1 MLRVLTPSM
10 ESVPVSTTPQT
21 FEGIKGHL
29 NQIGHH
35 LLQVESPL
43 VPEHTPSAALAYL
56 ERINRILTNYRQ
68 QFLAKSRPLYQGLTS
83 SNLPTQVTALKA
95 TLNAHL
101 LHLDHYEQ
109 IDGKPLK
116 SFMTFDAGYTALAN
130 ETALSAEDRLLHPQQ
145 QAMLERV
152 PLGITLRPGLYALS
166 FSYQQR
172 TVELA
177 GAFVLTEK
185 SSPQVADLTS
195 APPVGEVMLYTP
207 ARGIECFGS
216 LAQLNSQWLQAMDD
230 AEQRRTFMHLLPARY
245 GDITPGAIWPLALTP
260 ISDKP
265 LFEHTYDALIDKRTQ
280 DIERALSLE
289 DNPTHDAAQLI
300 DALDRAIT
308 AALPDFNARL
318 GWRARQLLER
328 YLRQSAPDWYR
339 SASDTR
345 RATLA
350 THLASYNEAREQ
362 LLDLLGPVTTPEDL
376 ARYQWLER
384 LSDELDIHDLAPQD
398 LMISTRRYVDPIGE
412 YEHERSLIDLALRG
426 LQTGDAL
433 AGSDFL
439 TKTTLTYQDAP
450 LPKAYRDL
458 TPAWLVETLGTLQPR
473 IEFADLQQQMHA
485 KPAVSQAIERML
497 DQRINALAYTAVLQG
512 HLSDEDY
519 GLITDLRQGNAPH
532 LSAATLSLHEA
543 QLQDLWV
550 LRKTD
555 ASGAVIR
562 LLLCTPQAPRDQQ
575 FLVFNSEG
583 ECRSHILGWSLDNGT
598 RHPPGTLTD
607 YLIKR
612 VALRFRAAMTHVLTN
627 MSIEPGAH
635 ESIEISFGHIGSH
648 AACLKAMAAHVLAT
662 RVDDYEFSTP
672 NWFRSTSIDTRQK
685 LLKLVEDGEG
695 ALLTYNEF
703 PLSDAKFPS
712 FNDYLHEQARQRLNL
727 LLGRRGNDVD
737 PDTVWAFSPPAL
749 IGSSTPAPM
758 TYTQL
763 YRDGYADGVGFLDE
777 KFSRSARFRGPK
789 GVDLSPI
796 TGPTGALTV
805 ARSVTGT
812 WVGQRYINKVKAQLL
827 NVGSADYDLRRN
839 ATLAITQRQMQNAGL
854 ECRLQG
860 EIAGSDWAWLE
871 RSIASMGETAP
882 ATRTTY
888 AIHRLLLDGEWVMG
902 NFLFSHAGF
911 PTVLYTPNAPDGIS
925 FREARQFN
933 YLLKKIPA
941 MLGYFTQRVGT
952 RSQVRVRAFLDA
964 AKAQLPEGLNRTDIS
979 PPRYDSTRE
988 QTPLQDLRRA
998 LYDMPLQRKI
1008 DDIEGTTNNRTRMVT
1023 GILWTC
1029 VEWVTAIATA
1039 PFPTLSLSLSMLL
1052 AFKDGMLALHAYQQG
1067 DNEAAVEHLIGY
1079 VLNSAGAAFTD
1090 LRPALVSLKQLAR
1103 PGVRQVAKSSAL
1115 SSERLNLVE
1124 PLQPKPPAPQNMQ
1137 PVLFDGEALWAKN
1150 TPDPIGRYLLYRL
1163 DPATGKLVSTTR
1175 VAAPDAQGV
1184 WRRTGVVGG
1193 APKYERLPD
1202 TPQQLTPYEM
1212 PAKYASK
1219 LEPVLNPQVREGMM
1233 RWSEWNFDSPNVIL
1247 GSAAMELKP
1256 LRTAYLQQAERLAT
1270 DAEDFFK
1277 NLDPLPVRADPPAID
1292 ASMPFSQLLASDA
1305 FSANKNLV
1313 IGAIP
1318 DSIASKQLLI
1328 TQMDTLISKGFKH
1341 LYIEYLPTDVFR
1353 SKLQKLNSGKSW
1365 LHIEKHLKA
1374 VDKALGFAENA
1385 EYSYVSLV
1393 RKAQEKGMKVNAL
1406 DASTSY
1412 LLDDALLMGDT
1423 PPTLP
1428 RSNSVRNFYS
1438 HKAIEADALNELDE
1452 RWIALVDHSRVR
1464 TFEGTPGLA
1473 DLQDAV
1479 ALRVVDVAADQP
1491 VGVWLDAP
1499 GAIAGDSLAKGD
1511 YRLTL
1516 QTPYTAPK
1524 AAAASSAVADA
1535 VTHYSDYDIAPALHG
1550 SITRQA
1556 EVPHGLNP
1564 IYVPQNPAHHEA
1576 FQAFRDARHRLSTDA
1591 KNYLDTHVPPT
1602 RPDPAILASPK
1613 PAEAF
1618 LDNLRQ
1624 SDFAGLVIGEGQTA
1638 RSSKRWLR
1646 ESMGKLKTL
1655 GFKTLYVEHLLTDM
1669 HQAQL
1674 DLFLTTQRL
1683 PDDLKRYL
1691 KQLDRGYM
1699 PNYKGSDTYTEVV
1712 QAAARH
1718 GLRIRALDC
1727 IASYNIKGLAEKDL
1741 ARNQMFS
1748 YFASKVIAAD
1758 QAAHGP
1764 HKWVAFVG
1772 STHTNMNLGVPG
1784 LAELQGAV
1792 SLHVRDTAPALAKN
1806 IRPGGWETVHE
1817 GISPRA
1823 LRGDFILDA
1832 GVAGTQAPAP
1842 FVPADRSRLN
1852 RPGLYLIE
1860 RPSPSQSNLVH
1871 HSRSGEIVSTP
1882 IKIDKDGLFYVD
1894 RWAPMQ
1900 GQRFSHEK
1908 ILIDAL
1914 HVEVRLVPA
1923 P

>member
-1 MLRVLTPSM
+1 MLGILTPSM

-68 QFLAKSRPLYQGLTS
+68 QFLAKSRPLYQGLAS
-83 SNLPTQVTALKA
+83 SDLPTQVAALKT

-101 LHLDHYEQ
+101 LHLDRYEQ
-109 IDGKPLK
+109 IDGKARK
-116 SFMTFDAGYTALAN
+116 SFMTFEAGYTALAN

-230 AEQRRTFMHLLPARY
+230 AEQRRAFMHLLPARY

-289 DNPTHDAAQLI
+289 DNPTHDPVQLI
-300 DALDRAIT
+300 AALDRAIT
-308 AALPDFNARL
+308 AALPDFSARL
-318 GWRARQLLER
+318 AWRARQLLER
-328 YLRQSAPDWYR
+328 HLRQSAPDWYR

-384 LSDELDIHDLAPQD
+384 LGDELDIHDLAPQD
-398 LMISTRRYVDPIGE
+398 LVISTRRYVDPIGE

-433 AGSDFL
+433 ADSDFL
-439 TKTTLTYQDAP
+439 SKTTLTYHGAP
-450 LPKAYRDL
+450 LPEAYRDL
-458 TPAWLVETLGTLQPR
+458 TPAWLVQTLGTLQPR
-473 IEFADLQQQMHA
+473 IEFADLQRQMHA

-519 GLITDLRQGNAPH
+519 GLVCDLRQGNAPH

-550 LRKTD
+550 LRKTA
-555 ASGAVIR
+555 ASGAVTR
-562 LLLCTPQAPRDQQ
+562 LLLCTPQAPREQQ
-575 FLVFNSEG
+575 FLAFNSEV
-583 ECRSHILGWSLDNGT
+583 ECQNHILGWSLDNGT
-598 RHPPGTLTD
+598 RQPPGTLTD

-612 VALRFRAAMTHVLTN
+612 VALRFRAAMKRVLTGL
-627 MSIEPGAH
+627 SFKPHAQEYK
-635 ESIEISFGHIGSH
+635 EISFGHIGSH

-685 LLKLVEDGEG
+685 LLKLVEDSEG

-703 PLSDAKFPS
+703 ALSDTQFQS
-712 FNDYLHEQARQRLNL
+712 FNDYLHEQAKQRLNRL
-727 LLGRRGNDVD
+727 LRRSGNDVD

-763 YRDGYADGVGFLDE
+763 YRDGYAEGVGFLDE
-777 KFSRSARFRGPK
+777 KFSRSAQFKGPK
-789 GVDLSPI
+789 GIDL
-796 TGPTGALTV
+796 GLLTAQAV

-812 WVGQRYINKVKAQLL
+812 WVGERYIDKVKAQLL

-860 EIAGSDWAWLE
+860 DIAGSDWAWLE
-871 RSIASMGETAP
+871 RSIASMGETVP

-888 AIHRLLLDGEWVMG
+888 AIHRLLLDGEWVQG
-902 NFLFSHAGF
+902 NFLFSHASF

-925 FREARQFN
+925 FREAGQFN
-933 YLLKKIPA
+933 YLLKKVPGTV
-941 MLGYFTQRVGT
+941 GYFTLRVGAQ
-952 RSQVRVRAFLDA
+952 SQDRVRAFLDA
-964 AKAQLPEGLNRTDIS
+964 AKAQLPEDLNRTDIS

-988 QTPLQDLRRA
+988 EKPLQDLRRA

-1008 DDIEGTTNNRTRMVT
+1008 DDVEGTTTNRTRMIS
-1023 GILWTC
+1023 GILWSC
-1029 VEWVTAIATA
+1029 VEWVTAVATA
-1039 PFPTLSLSLSMLL
+1039 PFPTLSLSLGMLL
-1052 AFKDGMLALHAYQQG
+1052 AFKDGMLALNAYQQG
-1067 DNEAAVEHLIGY
+1067 DNQAAVEHLIGY
-1079 VLNSAGAAFTD
+1079 MLNSAGAAFTD
-1090 LRPALVSLKQLAR
+1090 LRPALASLKQLAR
-1103 PGVRQVAKSSAL
+1103 PSLRQAAKSPAL
-1115 SSERLNLVE
+1115 PSELLNLVE
-1124 PLQPKPPAPQNMQ
+1124 PLQPRPLVLENMQ
-1137 PVLFDGEALWAKN
+1137 AVLFDGEALWAKN
-1150 TPDPIGRYLLYRL
+1150 TPDPIGRHLLYRL
-1163 DPATGKLVSTTR
+1163 DTATGKLVSTTR
-1175 VAAPDAQGV
+1175 LAAPDAQGV
-1184 WRRTGVVGG
+1184 WRRTGVIGG
-1193 APKYERLPD
+1193 APKYEKLPEA
-1202 TPQQLTPYEM
+1202 PEQLLPYEV
-1212 PAKYASK
+1212 PAQYTSK
-1219 LEPVLNPQVREGMM
+1219 LELVLNPDVREGMLL
-1233 RWSEWNFDSPNVIL
+1233 RSEWDFGSRNLIME
-1247 GSAAMELKP
+1247 SAAKDLQP
-1256 LRTAYLQQAERLAT
+1256 LRTTYLQQAKRLAT
-1270 DAEDFFK
+1270 DAEAFFK
-1277 NLDPLPVRADPPAID
+1277 NLDALPVRVEPSAIE
-1292 ASMPFSQLLASDA
+1292 ASTPFSQLVASDA
-1305 FSANKNLV
+1305 FSTSKNLV

-1318 DSIASKQLLI
+1318 GSIASKQLLI
-1328 TQMDTLISKGFKH
+1328 DQMDTLISKGFKH

-1365 LHIEKHLKA
+1365 QHIEKHLKA
-1374 VDKALGFAENA
+1374 VDKSLGFAKDA
-1385 EYSYVSLV
+1385 EYSYVALV

-1412 LLDDALLMGDT
+1412 LLDDALQMGDT

-1428 RSNSVRNFYS
+1428 RSNRVRNFYS
-1438 HKAIEADALNELDE
+1438 DKVIKADALNEQDA
-1452 RWIALVDHSRVR
+1452 RWVALVDHSRLR

-1479 ALRVVDVAADQP
+1479 ALRVVDVGPDQP
-1491 VGVWLDAP
+1491 AGLWIDTP
-1499 GAIAGDSLAKGD
+1499 GAVAGDPLAKGD

-1516 QTPYTAPK
+1516 QTPYTATEV
-1524 AAAASSAVADA
+1524 AASSSAVPAA
-1535 VTHYSDYDIAPALHG
+1535 ATHYSEYDIAPALTE
-1550 SITRQA
+1550 SIAQQA
-1556 EVPHGLNP
+1556 AGRHGLDTR
-1564 IYVPQNPAHHEA
+1564 YFPQNPSHREA
-1576 FQAFRDARHRLSTDA
+1576 FQAFQNARDRLSADA
-1591 KNYLDTHVPPT
+1591 QNYLGTHVPPT
-1602 RPDPAILASPK
+1602 RPDPSALASPK
-1613 PAEAF
+1613 TPEAF
-1618 LDNLRQ
+1618 LETIHQ
-1624 SDFAGLVIGEGQTA
+1624 SEFSGLVLGEGHNAQ
-1638 RSSKRWLR
+1638 SSKRWLR
-1646 ESMGKLKTL
+1646 DFMGNLKAL
-1655 GFKTLYVEHLLTDM
+1655 EFKTLYVEHLLTDM

-1674 DLFLTTQRL
+1674 DLFLSTQRL

-1691 KQLDRGYM
+1691 TVLDQGHMHGYRGS
-1699 PNYKGSDTYTEVV
+1699 NTYTEVV
-1712 QAAARH
+1712 QRAARH

-1727 IASYNIKGLAEKDL
+1727 VASYNLKGLGDTDVS
-1741 ARNQMFS
+1741 RNQMFS

-1772 STHTNMNLGVPG
+1772 SAHTNTHLGVPG

-1806 IRPGGWETVHE
+1806 IRPGTWESFVE
-1817 GISPRA
+1817 GMNPNRKA
-1823 LRGDFILDA
+1823 LRSDFILDA
-1832 GVAGTQAPAP
+1832 GITGIPAPAP
-1842 FVPADRSRLN
+1842 FVPVDRSRLN
-1852 RPGLYLIE
+1852 RAGLFLIE
-1860 RPSPSQSNLVH
+1860 RPSPSQNNLLH
-1871 HSRSGEIVSTP
+1871 RSRSGEIVSTP
-1882 IKIDKDGLFYVD
+1882 IKVDHNGLFYVD
-1894 RWAPMQ
+1894 RWEPMQ
-1900 GQRFSHEK
+1900 GKRFSYEN

-1914 HVEVRLVPA
+1914 RVEVGLIPA

>member
-1 MLRVLTPSM
+1 M
-10 ESVPVSTTPQT
+10 STTPQT

-43 VPEHTPSAALAYL
+43 LPEHTPSAALAYL
-56 ERINRILTNYRQ
+56 EKTNRILASYRQ

-83 SNLPTQVTALKA
+83 SNLPTQVTALKT

-101 LHLDHYEQ
+101 QHLDHYEQ
-109 IDGKPLK
+109 IDGKPRK

-152 PLGITLRPGLYALS
+152 PLGSTLRPGLYALS
-166 FSYQQR
+166 FLYQQR

-185 SSPQVADLTS
+185 SSPEVTDLTS
-195 APPVGEVMLYTP
+195 THPVGEVMLYTP

-216 LAQLNSQWLQAMDD
+216 LAQLNTQWLQAMDD
-230 AEQRRTFMHLLPARY
+230 AEQRRAFMQLLPARY
-245 GDITPGAIWPLALTP
+245 GDITPGAIWPLVLTP
-260 ISDKP
+260 INDKP
-265 LFEHTYDALIDKRTQ
+265 LFEHTYNALIDKRTL

-289 DNPTHDAAQLI
+289 DNPAQDATQLI

-308 AALPDFNARL
+308 AALPDFSARL
-318 GWRARQLLER
+318 AWRARLLVEH

-339 SASDTR
+339 SASETR
-345 RATLA
+345 RALLA
-350 THLASYNEAREQ
+350 THLESYNEARQQ
-362 LLDLLGPVTTPEDL
+362 LLDLLSPVTTPEAL
-376 ARYQWLER
+376 ARYQLLER
-384 LSDELDIHDLAPQD
+384 LSDELDIHDLAPED
-398 LMISTRRYVDPIGE
+398 LVISTRRYVPPIGE
-412 YEHERSLIDLALRG
+412 YEHERTLIDLALRG

-439 TKTTLTYQDAP
+439 SKTTLTYQGAP
-450 LPKAYRDL
+450 LPKAYQDL
-458 TPAWLVETLGTLQPR
+458 TSTWLVQTLSTLQPR
-473 IEFADLQQQMHA
+473 IAFADLQQQMHA

-497 DQRINALAYTAVLQG
+497 DQRINALAYTALLQG

-519 GLITDLRQGNAPH
+519 GLISRLRQGSDPH

-555 ASGAVIR
+555 ASGAATR
-562 LLLCTPQAPRDQQ
+562 LLLCTPQAPREQQ
-575 FLVFNSEG
+575 FLAFNSEV
-583 ECRSHILGWSLDNGT
+583 ECRNHLLGWSLDSGT
-598 RHPPGTLTD
+598 RQPPGALTD

-612 VALRFRAAMTHVLTN
+612 VALRFRGAMKLVLTGL
-627 MSIEPGAH
+627 SIEPRAH
-635 ESIEISFGHIGSH
+635 DYKEISFGHIGSH
-648 AACLKAMAAHVLAT
+648 AACLKAMAEHVLAT

-685 LLKLVEDGEG
+685 LLKLVDDSEG

-703 PLSDAKFPS
+703 PLSDAKFQS
-712 FNDYLHEQARQRLNL
+712 FNDYLHEQAKQRLNL

-749 IGSSTPAPM
+749 IGSSTPEPL

-777 KFSRSARFRGPK
+777 KFSRSAQFRGPK
-789 GVDLSPI
+789 GVDLSPL
-796 TGPTGALTV
+796 TGPTGALMV

-812 WVGQRYINKVKAQLL
+812 WVGQRYINKVKAELL
-827 NVGSADYDLRRN
+827 NVGSADYGLRRN
-839 ATLAITQRQMQNAGL
+839 ATLAITQLQMQNAGL

-860 EIAGSDWAWLE
+860 EIAGVDWAWLE

-882 ATRTTY
+882 STRTTY
-888 AIHRLLLDGEWVMG
+888 AIHRLMLDGEWVMG
-902 NFLFSHAGF
+902 NFLFSHTDF
-911 PTVLYTPNAPDGIS
+911 PTLLYTPNAPDGIS

-933 YLLKKIPA
+933 YLLKKVPG
-941 MLGYFTQRVGT
+941 MVGYFTQRVGT
-952 RSQVRVRAFLDA
+952 QSQVRVRAFLDA
-964 AKAQLPEGLNRTDIS
+964 AKAQLPEDLNRTDIS

-1008 DDIEGTTNNRTRMVT
+1008 DDVEGTTNNRTQMVT

-1029 VEWVTAIATA
+1029 VEWVTSIATA
-1039 PFPTLSLSLSMLL
+1039 PFPTLSLSLGMLL
-1052 AFKDGMLALHAYQQG
+1052 AFKDSMLALHAYQQG
-1067 DNEAAVEHLIGY
+1067 DNEAAVQHLIGY

-1090 LRPALVSLKQLAR
+1090 LRPALASLKQLAR
-1103 PGVRQVAKSSAL
+1103 PSLRQAAKNSAS
-1115 SSERLNLVE
+1115 SSELLDLVE
-1124 PLQPKPPAPQNMQ
+1124 PLQPKPPALQNMQ

-1150 TPDPIGRYLLYRL
+1150 TPDLIGRYLLYRL

-1184 WRRTGVVGG
+1184 WRRTGVTGG
-1193 APKYERLPD
+1193 APKYEKLPEA
-1202 TPQQLTPYEM
+1202 PEQLMPYEV
-1212 PAKYASK
+1212 PTKHASK
-1219 LEPVLNPQVREGMM
+1219 LELVLNPEVREGMLL
-1233 RWSEWNFDSPNVIL
+1233 RSEWDYGSRNVMIA
-1247 GSAAMELKP
+1247 SAAKDLQP
-1256 LRTAYLQQAERLAT
+1256 LRTTYLQQAKRLAT

-1277 NLDPLPVRADPPAID
+1277 HLDPLPARAEPSAVD
-1292 ASMPFSQLLASDA
+1292 ASTPFSQLVASDT
-1305 FSANKNLV
+1305 FSANKNLM

-1318 DSIASKQLLI
+1318 GSIASKQLLI

-1365 LHIEKHLKA
+1365 QHIEKHLKA

-1393 RKAQEKGMKVNAL
+1393 RKAQEKGMKVRAL

-1412 LLDDALLMGDT
+1412 LLDDALQMGDT

-1438 HKAIEADALNELDE
+1438 HKVIEADALNEQGE
-1452 RWIALVDHSRVR
+1452 RWVALVDHSRLR
-1464 TFEGTPGLA
+1464 TFKGTPGLA

-1479 ALRVVDVAADQP
+1479 ALRVVDVGADQP
-1491 VGVWLDAP
+1491 VGLWLDTP

-1524 AAAASSAVADA
+1524 AAAVSSAVADA
-1535 VTHYSDYDIAPALHG
+1535 VTHYSEYDIAPALHD

-1556 EVPHGLNP
+1556 AAPHGLDTR
-1564 IYVPQNPAHHEA
+1564 YVPQNPAHTEA
-1576 FQAFRDARHRLSTDA
+1576 FLAFQNARHRLSTDA
-1591 KNYLDTHVPPT
+1591 QNYLANHVPPT
-1602 RPDPAILASPK
+1602 RPAPSSLATAKTP
-1613 PAEAF
+1613 EAF
-1618 LDNLRQ
+1618 LENIHQ
-1624 SDFAGLVIGEGQTA
+1624 SDFAGLVLGEGHNAQ
-1638 RSSKRWLR
+1638 SSKRWLR
-1646 ESMGKLKTL
+1646 DFMRNLKAL
-1655 GFKTLYVEHLLTDM
+1655 EFKTLYVEHLLTDM

-1674 DLFLTTQRL
+1674 DLFLSTQRL

-1691 KQLDRGYM
+1691 TQLDQGHM
-1699 PNYKGSDTYTEVV
+1699 HGYKGSDTYTEVV
-1712 QAAARH
+1712 QVAARH

-1727 IASYNIKGLAEKDL
+1727 TASYYVKGLGDTDVS
-1741 ARNQMFS
+1741 RNQMFS

-1772 STHTNMNLGVPG
+1772 SAHTNTHLGVPG

-1792 SLHVRDTAPALAKN
+1792 SLHVRDTAPALAQN
-1806 IRPGGWETVHE
+1806 IRPGTWESFAE
-1817 GISPRA
+1817 GMSPYRRA
-1823 LRGDFILDA
+1823 LRSDFTLDA
-1832 GVAGTQAPAP
+1832 GVAGIQAPAP
-1842 FVPADRSRLN
+1842 FVPVDRSRLN
-1852 RPGLYLIE
+1852 RPGLFLIE
-1860 RPSPSQSNLVH
+1860 RPSPSQNNLLH
-1871 HSRSGEIVSTP
+1871 RSRSGEIVSTP
-1882 IKIDKDGLFYVD
+1882 IKIDHDGLFYVD

-1900 GQRFSHEK
+1900 GQRFSYENT
-1908 ILIDAL
+1908 LIEAL
-1914 HVEVRLVPA
+1914 RAEVGLIPA